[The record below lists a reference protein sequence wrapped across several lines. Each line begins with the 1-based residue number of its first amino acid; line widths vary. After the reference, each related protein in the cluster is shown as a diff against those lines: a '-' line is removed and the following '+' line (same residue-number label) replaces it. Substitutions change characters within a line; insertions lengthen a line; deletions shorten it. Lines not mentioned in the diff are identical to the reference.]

1 MNYSQ
6 TLKQYKF
13 NINLSYKSKLKTKM
27 ATLMFSLFFVNNRS
41 LIIIEYL
48 FKIQYK
54 PWTNQESRNS
64 QDPDPDFF
72 GSNPSL
78 LFNWLLFNRYIII
91 DQELMLYNLYPD
103 DISVVFYEEKS
114 NKVVWEAQA
123 DFSPTQVHKQVA
135 IAFRT
140 PKYRSIQVTDFYL
153 TRSLR

>member
-1 MNYSQ
+1 MNYTQ

-13 NINLSYKSKLKTKM
+13 NIIQSYKSKLKTKV
-27 ATLMFSLFFVNNRS
+27 ATPMFSLFFVSNRS
-41 LIIIEYL
+41 LIINEYL

-54 PWTNQESRNS
+54 PRTNEESRNS
-64 QDPDPDFF
+64 QNPDPDFF

-78 LFNWLLFNRYIII
+78 LIID

-140 PKYRSIQVTDFYL
+140 PKYRSIQVRDFYL
-153 TRSLR
+153 THSLR

>member
-1 MNYSQ
+1 
-6 TLKQYKF
+6 
-13 NINLSYKSKLKTKM
+13 M

-41 LIIIEYL
+41 LIIKEYL

-54 PWTNQESRNS
+54 PRTNQESRNS

-78 LFNWLLFNRYIII
+78 LII
-91 DQELMLYNLYPD
+91 DKELMLYNLYPD

-153 TRSLR
+153 IRSLR